1 MKLTQAAIP
10 KIKRDAAGKSEHI
23 EWDDALPGFGL
34 RVRDGRCT
42 WIVQY
47 KIGAKHRRV
56 TLGTVEM
63 LTAEQ
68 ARLGWKT
75 QENEKR
81 DGAAKILTSAR
92 DGHDHATKRAV
103 RRKQASHTLEAE
115 IARYLEAK
123 KPALRPRSYE
133 ETKRHLEMHWKPL
146 HGLPLANISKAN
158 VAAETAAIA
167 KRSGPIAANR
177 ARASLSALFRWEIG
191 AGFEGSNPVAGTNK
205 QDEGD
210 PRKRTLTDAEAAAI
224 WQAAPE
230 NNYGRIVRLLMLTA
244 CRRDEIGSLQW
255 SEVDLEAG
263 TITLPPARTKNNNE
277 HIVPLSKPALAILKE
292 IPQRAERDSVFGSG
306 RGGYASWSKAKKKLD
321 GELKIKDWT
330 LHDIRRTVRT
340 GLGGLGVTPWVAEA
354 VLNHLPPRLI
364 RTYAVSGQENE
375 TNLDRRLEVEKRA
388 ALDSWA
394 NHLAVATAQ
403 ANGANVTTLRKAQGR
418 SPAPSDGGL

>member
-81 DGAAKILTSAR
+81 DGAAKILTNAR
-92 DGHDHATKRAV
+92 DGHDHAATRAI

-123 KPALRPRSYE
+123 KPALRPRSFE

-146 HGLPLANISKAN
+146 HGLPLANISRAN

-177 ARASLSALFRWEIG
+177 ARASLSAFFRWEIG
-191 AGFEGSNPVAGTNK
+191 AGFDGPNPVVGTNK

-210 PRKRTLTDAEAAAI
+210 PRKRTLSDVEAAAI

-230 NNYGRIVRLLMLTA
+230 TEYGRIVRLLMLTG
-244 CRRDEIGSLQW
+244 CRRDEIASLRW
-255 SEVDLEAG
+255 SEIDLDAR

-277 HIVPLSKPALAILKE
+277 HIVPLSKPAVAILNE
-292 IPQRAERDSVFGSG
+292 IPRRAGRDFVFGYG
-306 RGGYASWSKAKKKLD
+306 RGGYASWSKAKTKLD
-321 GELKIKDWT
+321 GKVKIKDWT

-354 VLNHLPPRLI
+354 VLNHLPSKLI
-364 RTYAVSGQENE
+364 RTYAVTGQGNE
-375 TNLDRRLEVEKRA
+375 TNLHKRLEVEKRA
-388 ALDSWA
+388 ALDAWA
-394 NHLAVATAQ
+394 SHLDVAIAQ
-403 ANGANVTTLRKAQGR
+403 ATGANVTRLQDHQV
-418 SPAPSDGGL
+418 S